1 VRPFAIACACAALL
15 ACAGA
20 PSLHDSAKSGVYGY
34 LKLVPHE
41 GLGPRAPTAGSPS
54 GAYADRR
61 YAGAE
66 LVDYSKPG
74 FAVVYLD
81 GPEPPGARA
90 PFSIAIQGAAG
101 GVRLEPPNGAVAVGG
116 EVVVR
121 NYDERPRVVSVPA
134 ADVLRA
140 LAPGDTLAIE
150 AREPGAL
157 EIFVPDAPGAEAR
170 VFAAPGPFAAVNEA
184 GRFELVDVEP
194 GERRLRTWHPRFPPS
209 ARAVSLEPGRVLRV
223 DLEIGVGL
231 PQETADHDR

>member
-1 VRPFAIACACAALL
+1 VRSFAVASACAALL

-20 PSLHDSAKSGVYGY
+20 PSLHDPAKSGVYGY

-41 GLGPRAPTAGSPS
+41 GLGPQATTGAPS

-61 YAGAE
+61 YAAAE

-81 GPEPPGARA
+81 GPEPPGAPA
-90 PFSIAIQGAAG
+90 PAAVEIRSAGG
-101 GVRLEPPNGAVAVGG
+101 GVRLEPANGAVAVGG

-121 NYDERPRVVSVPA
+121 NRDARPRVVSVPA
-134 ADVLRA
+134 AGVLRA
-140 LAPGDTLAIE
+140 LAPGDSLAIP
-150 AREPGAL
+150 ASAAGAL
-157 EIFVPDAPGAEAR
+157 EIFVPDAPDAAAR
-170 VFAAPGPFAAVNEA
+170 VFAAPGPFAEVNEA
-184 GRFELVDVEP
+184 GRFELLDVEP

-209 ARAVSLEPGRVLRV
+209 ARAVALQPGRVLRV

-231 PQETADHDR
+231 PQETAGHGR